1 MDILETSRYHS
12 INVVQ
17 RNGGP
22 THKNK
27 IPNILPLGRHFD
39 FKIKHDIPRYQ
50 RKEKKRIFEIKI
62 NQKIM
67 DSVSSHLVALE
78 HNLKSGRRTISTF

>member
-1 MDILETSRYHS
+1 M
-12 INVVQ
+12 
-17 RNGGP
+17 NGGP

-39 FKIKHDIPRYQ
+39 FKIKHNIQ
-50 RKEKKRIFEIKI
+50 

-67 DSVSSHLVALE
+67 DNVSSHLAALE